1 MTWPKNAWNVP
12 HVEIS
17 EKKTTNVNVKSSYLL
32 KKSSFDPKII
42 ETIRR
47 NVVSKQ
53 TLEVTPSEVMFK
65 EKIILLI
72 KWLWQQNLGVS
83 WKIYAWKLI
92 RVENLES
99 ITTKI
104 EY

>member
-17 EKKTTNVNVKSSYLL
+17 KKKTTNVNVKSSYLL

-92 RVENLES
+92 RVGNLEN
-99 ITTKI
+99 ITKKR